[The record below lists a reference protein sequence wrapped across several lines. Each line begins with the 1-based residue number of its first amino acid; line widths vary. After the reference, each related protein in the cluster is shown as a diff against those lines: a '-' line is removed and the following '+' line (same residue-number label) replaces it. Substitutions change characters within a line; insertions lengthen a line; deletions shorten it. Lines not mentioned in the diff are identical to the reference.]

1 MCYFLV
7 EICTLKSQAPF
18 ITSLQTKVNDYI
30 KTPSSC
36 SSSTLHVSMT
46 SAPQGYWQHRM
57 KYVIPVIIIAPR
69 MNWMTHWSI
78 EDNEKGGDTFA
89 LIHQYVWDGTKFTSA
104 VNIAPR
110 MKPWIKRQW
119 QGLGA
124 IILPFHTPTR
134 LHILSAF
141 SSWRILLPQ
150 FLVCRRV
157 NYNPIQAPQT
167 PRPGENW
174 YRWLRIESCPIG
186 KTCRQG
192 SGWLAPHDGQKRT
205 PCNFPVA
212 PFDTLETSQ
221 SRWGPAQPLRLESIL
236 SPKLSHCLILPQTQT
251 GFKNLG
257 DQLKSDPVHKVVW
270 QGKFSN
276 VDYFYYIDF
285 FLSIDLVLSSTYRS
299 VAPATHLLRFI
310 DMLSS
315 APPLTAYTGPHCMY
329 ETNWLKIFLINMF
342 SLFNCEKI
350 VFKWNNN
357 LVLCLTSQK
366 KKRPCSWG

>member
-1 MCYFLV
+1 
-7 EICTLKSQAPF
+7 
-18 ITSLQTKVNDYI
+18 
-30 KTPSSC
+30 
-36 SSSTLHVSMT
+36 
-46 SAPQGYWQHRM
+46 
-57 KYVIPVIIIAPR
+57 
-69 MNWMTHWSI
+69 
-78 EDNEKGGDTFA
+78 
-89 LIHQYVWDGTKFTSA
+89 
-104 VNIAPR
+104 

-124 IILPFHTPTR
+124 IILPFHPPTR

-186 KTCRQG
+186 KTCRQR
-192 SGWLAPHDGQKRT
+192 SGWLAPHGGQKRT

-236 SPKLSHCLILPQTQT
+236 SPKLSHCLILPQTQSGLT
-251 GFKNLG
+251 KFG
-257 DQLKSDPVHKVVW
+257 DQLKSDPVHRVVW

-276 VDYFYYIDF
+276 VVYFYYVESSSQLILF
-285 FLSIDLVLSSTYRS
+285 FLPLIDRWLLQHTCYVSLTCFLRLPLSQHILDRI
-299 VAPATHLLRFI
+299 ACMKQI
-310 DMLSS
+310 DQICFSKIYS
-315 APPLTAYTGPHCMY
+315 HFLT
-329 ETNWLKIFLINMF
+329 LKNGVEM
-342 SLFNCEKI
+342 K
-350 VFKWNNN
+350 
-357 LVLCLTSQK
+357 
-366 KKRPCSWG
+366 P